1 MKNILRLFVVA
12 AVTVVF
18 AGVALAQGTGPTGS
32 TGSTGMKSSAPSKP
46 AEAKPAGKKATQKA
60 KTATGELTAAD
71 ANAGTAKV
79 KSKDKEITF
88 TDATPNAKESLAK
101 VKVGDTVKVAY
112 AESEGKLT
120 LRSIAK
126 TKPPTAKPTETKPAE
141 KTAKPAE
148 TKPAT
153 K

>member
-1 MKNILRLFVVA
+1 MKNILRSFLVAVVA
-12 AVTVVF
+12 VAF
-18 AGVALAQGTGPTGS
+18 AGVALAQGSGPTGS
-32 TGSTGMKSSAPSKP
+32 TGSTGMKSSAPAKP
-46 AEAKPAGKKATQKA
+46 AEKKATQKA

-79 KSKDKEITF
+79 KSKVKELTF

-126 TKPPTAKPTETKPAE
+126 TKPPTAKPAETKPAE

>member
-1 MKNILRLFVVA
+1 MKNILRLFVAA

-18 AGVALAQGTGPTGS
+18 AGVALAQGTGA
-32 TGSTGMKSSAPSKP
+32 TGSTGMKSSAPAKP
-46 AEAKPAGKKATQKA
+46 AEKKAAPKV
-60 KTATGELTAAD
+60 KTVTGELTAAD

-79 KSKDKEITF
+79 KSKDKELTF
-88 TDATPNAKESLAK
+88 TEATPNAKESLGK

-112 AESEGKLT
+112 AESDGKLT

-126 TKPPTAKPTETKPAE
+126 TKPPTTAKPAETKPAE

>member
-1 MKNILRLFVVA
+1 MKNILRLFLVAVVA
-12 AVTVVF
+12 VAF

-32 TGSTGMKSSAPSKP
+32 TGSTGMKSSAPPK
-46 AEAKPAGKKATQKA
+46 AEKKKATQKA

-79 KSKDKEITF
+79 KSKDKEFTF
-88 TDATPNAKESLAK
+88 TDATPNAKESLVK

-126 TKPPTAKPTETKPAE
+126 TKPPTAKPAETKPAE

>member
-1 MKNILRLFVVA
+1 FVAA
-12 AVTVVF
+12 AVTLIF
-18 AGVALAQGTGPTGS
+18 AGVALAQGAAPTGS
-32 TGSTGMKSSAPSKP
+32 TEAKPGAPAKSTAKP
-46 AEAKPAGKKATQKA
+46 AEKKSASKV

-71 ANAGTAKV
+71 ANAGTAKL
-79 KSKDKEITF
+79 KSKDKELTF
-88 TDATPNAKESLAK
+88 TEATPNAKESLGK

-120 LRSIAK
+120 LRSIAR
-126 TKPPTAKPTETKPAE
+126 TKPPTTAKPAETKPAE
-141 KTAKPAE
+141 KMAKPAE

>member
-1 MKNILRLFVVA
+1 MRNMFRLFASVFVA
-12 AVTVVF
+12 VIF
-18 AGVALAQGTGPTGS
+18 AAAAMAQGTGPAGS
-32 TGSTGMKSSAPSKP
+32 TGGTGTKSTTPAKP
-46 AEAKPAGKKATQKA
+46 AEKAEKKATPKV
-60 KTATGELTAAD
+60 KTVTGELTAAD

-79 KSKDKEITF
+79 KSKDKELTF
-88 TDATPNAKESLAK
+88 AEATPNAKESLAK
-101 VKVGDTVKVAY
+101 VKVGDTVKAAY

-126 TKPPTAKPTETKPAE
+126 TKPPTTAKPAETKPAE